1 MNKNLQIKLNYIS
14 ETFDDIQKKLSSPNI
29 TTEERIEL
37 SKKFSSLEQI
47 IIKKNEVKKIEENL
61 SNTNDLLNEEED
73 KELLELAKEDIEN
86 LKNNL
91 EIESNNLK
99 KLLIPKDKDDER
111 NAIVEI
117 RAGTGGDEAAL
128 FSMVLLKMYQKYGE
142 INKWKYEILSFQET
156 NIGGCKEAILSF
168 TGKNVFSA
176 LKYESGVHRVQ
187 RVPQTE
193 TQGRIHPSA
202 STVAVL
208 PLVEEVD
215 LEIDQKDLR
224 IDTFRSQGAG
234 GQHVNTTDSA
244 VRITHLPTN
253 TVASCQD
260 EKSQHKNKA
269 KAMKILTSRI
279 YEKQKKEKEEALAN
293 KRKSLVGSGDRSEK
307 IRSYNYPQG
316 RITDHRIN
324 LTLYKLEDVLSGNAL
339 NDVIEP
345 LKEAEIEEKLK
356 DLV

>member
-1 MNKNLQIKLNYIS
+1 MNKNLQSKLKKIS
-14 ETFDDIQKKLSSPNI
+14 ETFNDIQKKLSSPNI
-29 TTEERIEL
+29 TNQERIEL

-61 SNTNDLLNEEED
+61 SNTNDLLNEEQD
-73 KELLELAKEDIEN
+73 VELQELAKEDIES

-91 EIESNNLK
+91 EIENNNLK

-111 NAIVEI
+111 NAIIEI

-128 FSMVLLKMYQKYGE
+128 FSMVLLRMYQKYAE
-142 INKWKYEILSFQET
+142 INKWNYEILSFQET

-193 TQGRIHPSA
+193 TQGRIHTSA
-202 STVAVL
+202 ATVAVL
-208 PLVEEVD
+208 PMVEEVD
-215 LEIDQKDLR
+215 VEIDQKDLR

-244 VRITHLPTN
+244 VRITHIPTN

-279 YEKQKKEKEEALAN
+279 YEKQKKK
-293 KRKSLVGSGDRSEK
+293 KKK
-307 IRSYNYPQG
+307 
-316 RITDHRIN
+316 H
-324 LTLYKLEDVLSGNAL
+324 
-339 NDVIEP
+339 
-345 LKEAEIEEKLK
+345 
-356 DLV
+356 

>member
-1 MNKNLQIKLNYIS
+1 MNRNIENKIKSILISYSNLQK
-14 ETFDDIQKKLSSPNI
+14 
-29 TTEERIEL
+29 EL
-37 SKKFSSLEQI
+37 SKKDISRENRIKFSKQFASLEQI
-47 IIKKNEVKKIEENL
+47 IKVKKEIDICQKELNDTNQLITEGLDQELLDMAKTDVENL
-61 SNTNDLLNEEED
+61 NVSIQEKNVLLQ
-73 KELLELAKEDIEN
+73 
-86 LKNNL
+86 
-91 EIESNNLK
+91 
-99 KLLIPKDKDDER
+99 KLLVPKDIDDEK
-111 NAIVEI
+111 NAIMEI

-128 FSMVLLKMYQKYGE
+128 FSMVLLKMYQKFSE
-142 INKWKYEILSFQET
+142 KKNWKSELLSFSET
-156 NIGGCKEAILSF
+156 NIGGCKEAIISF
-168 TGKNVFSA
+168 SGEDVFST

-193 TQGRIHPSA
+193 TQGRIHTSA
-202 STVAVL
+202 STIAVL
-208 PLVEEVD
+208 PMVED
-215 LEIDQKDLR
+215 IDIEIEPKDLR

-269 KAMKILTSRI
+269 KAMKILMSRL
-279 YEKQKKEKEEALAN
+279 YEKKRLEKEQAMAT

-324 LTLYKLEDVLSGNAL
+324 LTLYKLEEIISGEAL
-339 NDVIEP
+339 EEVIEP
-345 LKEAEIEEKLK
+345 LLSAELEEKMKNL
-356 DLV
+356 

>member
-1 MNKNLQIKLNYIS
+1 MNKNLQIKLSKIS
-14 ETFDDIQKKLSSPNI
+14 DTFDEVQKQLSSPELTN
-29 TTEERIEL
+29 EDRVSL

-47 IIKKNEVKKIEENL
+47 ITKKNEVKKIEE
-61 SNTNDLLNEEED
+61 SITDTEELLNEEED
-73 KELLELAKEDIEN
+73 DELVELAKEDIEN
-86 LKNNL
+86 LKKNL
-91 EIESNNLK
+91 EIENNNLK

-128 FSMVLLKMYQKYGE
+128 FSMVLLRMYQKYGE
-142 INKWKYEILSFQET
+142 IKKWKYEVLNFQET

-168 TGKNVFSA
+168 SGKNVYSS

-193 TQGRIHPSA
+193 TQGRIHTSA

-208 PLVEEVD
+208 PMVEE
-215 LEIDQKDLR
+215 LETEIDQKDLR

-244 VRITHLPTN
+244 VRITHIPTN

-269 KAMKILTSRI
+269 KAMKILISRI

-324 LTLYKLEDVLSGNAL
+324 LTLYKLEDVISGNAL
-339 NDVIEP
+339 NEIIEP
-345 LKEAEIEEKLK
+345 LKEADIEEKLK
-356 DLV
+356 DLA

>member
-1 MNKNLQIKLNYIS
+1 MNKNLQSKLKKIS

-29 TTEERIEL
+29 TNEERIEL

-61 SNTNDLLNEEED
+61 SNTKDLLNEEQD
-73 KELLELAKEDIEN
+73 VELQELAKEDIES

-91 EIESNNLK
+91 EIENNNLK

-128 FSMVLLKMYQKYGE
+128 FSMVLLRMYQKYAE
-142 INKWKYEILSFQET
+142 INKWNYEILSFQET

-193 TQGRIHPSA
+193 TQGRIHTSA

-208 PLVEEVD
+208 PMVEEVD
-215 LEIDQKDLR
+215 VEIDQKDLR

-244 VRITHLPTN
+244 VRITHIPTN

-279 YEKQKKEKEEALAN
+279 YEKQKKEKEEALAS

-324 LTLYKLEDVLSGNAL
+324 LTLYKLEDVISGNSL
-339 NDVIEP
+339 NEVINP

-356 DLV
+356 DLI

>member
-1 MNKNLQIKLNYIS
+1 MNKNLQIKLSKIS
-14 ETFDDIQKKLSSPNI
+14 DTFDEVQKQLSSPELTN
-29 TTEERIEL
+29 EDRVSL

-47 IIKKNEVKKIEENL
+47 ITKKNEVKKIEDSITDTEE
-61 SNTNDLLNEEED
+61 LLNEEED
-73 KELLELAKEDIEN
+73 DELVELAKEDIEN
-86 LKNNL
+86 LKKNL
-91 EIESNNLK
+91 EIENNNLK

-128 FSMVLLKMYQKYGE
+128 FSMVLLRMYQKYGE
-142 INKWKYEILSFQET
+142 IKKWKYEVLSFQET

-168 TGKNVFSA
+168 SGKNVFSS

-193 TQGRIHPSA
+193 TQGRIHTSA

-208 PLVEEVD
+208 PMVEE
-215 LEIDQKDLR
+215 LETEIDQKDLR

-244 VRITHLPTN
+244 VRITHIPTN

-269 KAMKILTSRI
+269 KAMKILISRI

-324 LTLYKLEDVLSGNAL
+324 LTLYKLEDVISGNAL
-339 NDVIEP
+339 NEIIEP
-345 LKEAEIEEKLK
+345 LKEADIEEKLK
-356 DLV
+356 DLA

>member
-1 MNKNLQIKLNYIS
+1 MNKNLQSKLKQIS
-14 ETFDDIQKKLSSPNI
+14 ETFNDIQKKLSSPDI
-29 TTEERIEL
+29 TNQERIEL

-47 IIKKNEVKKIEENL
+47 IIKKNEVKKLEENL
-61 SNTNDLLNEEED
+61 SNTNDLLKEEQD
-73 KELLELAKEDIEN
+73 VELQELAKEDLES

-91 EIESNNLK
+91 EIENNNLK

-128 FSMVLLKMYQKYGE
+128 FSMVLLRMYQKYAE
-142 INKWKYEILSFQET
+142 INKWNYEILSFQET

-193 TQGRIHPSA
+193 TQGRIHTSA

-208 PLVEEVD
+208 PMVEEVD
-215 LEIDQKDLR
+215 VEIDQKDLR

-244 VRITHLPTN
+244 VRITHIPTN

-279 YEKQKKEKEEALAN
+279 YEKQKKEKEEALAS

-324 LTLYKLEDVLSGNAL
+324 LTLYKLEDVISGNSL
-339 NDVIEP
+339 NEVIDP
-345 LKEAEIEEKLK
+345 LKEAETEEKLK
-356 DLV
+356 DLI